1 MIIFDKVTKKYGNSI
16 AAEGISFKVDT
27 GEFIFLVGASGAG
40 KTTILKLINR
50 EILPTHGAVFVD
62 NWEVDK
68 LPKSKLPFLRRK
80 VGFIFQ
86 DFKLL
91 QDRTVAE
98 NIAVSLEILGR
109 GNSDID
115 GRIREVLKIIQN

>member
-16 AAEGISFKVDT
+16 AVEGISFKVDR
-27 GEFIFLVGASGAG
+27 GEFIFLVGPSGAG

-50 EILPTHGAVFVD
+50 EILPTHGAVFVGD
-62 NWEVDK
+62 WEVEK
-68 LPKSKLPFLRRK
+68 LPKNKLPFLRRK

-98 NIAVSLEILGR
+98 NIAVSLEILAR
-109 GNSDID
+109 RKSEIN
-115 GRIREVLKIIQN
+115 GRIRGGFKNIQL